1 MFAIAQRPRQVGT
14 SLRYLPAAPGAGE
27 DEGSEGDV
35 DGRGRGQGEEEE
47 EPYHSDNVPWQRV
60 INARGMISHR

>member
-14 SLRYLPAAPGAGE
+14 SLRYLPAAPGAG
-27 DEGSEGDV
+27 SEGDV
-35 DGRGRGQGEEEE
+35 DGRRGRGQGGEEED
-47 EPYHSDNVPWQRV
+47 PYHSANVPWQRV